1 MKKSLCLIFILIS
14 TFAHSQLSNGLIAMF
29 PFDQNYNDLGPN
41 AIVVN
46 PTGTSF
52 TDDRM
57 GIPSNGLSLGSQNY
71 IDFNNS
77 ALKIDLPITISVWVK
92 GQSFANFN
100 MIFISDNVYNNYYG
114 YWLNIA
120 ANTGQ
125 IGAHV
130 AAGLGGANS
139 SNRRTFLTTNGL
151 SLNTWHHIVAVIRGA
166 QDMKIYID
174 CELQS
179 GTYSG
184 TGALNINYSNE
195 NSCIGGYVGN
205 STNTN
210 GAYLI
215 GDMDQL
221 VFWNR
226 ELTMNEIQEIC
237 QKNNDLGTTEQELV
251 ADVSVYPNPFTS
263 EFTISSK
270 LPETYSYEL
279 LDINGKV
286 LLKGMLAGQTNKVL
300 NLDAFAPGTYLLQTK
315 KGEYINTQRL
325 VKQ

>member
-1 MKKSLCLIFILIS
+1 MKKLLFVFFVFMS
-14 TFAHSQLSNGLIAMF
+14 TFANSQLSSGLIAMF
-29 PFDQNYNDLGPN
+29 PFDQNYNDLGPS
-41 AIVVN
+41 AILVN
-46 PTGTSF
+46 PIGTSF
-52 TDDRM
+52 TDDRL
-57 GIPSNGLSLGSQNY
+57 GIPSNGLALGSQNY
-71 IDFNNS
+71 IDFNNA
-77 ALKIDLPITISVWVK
+77 ALKTALPITISVWVK
-92 GQSFANFN
+92 VQSFANFN
-100 MIFISDNVYNNYYG
+100 MIYISDNVYNNYYG

-130 AAGLGGANS
+130 AGGLGGANS

-184 TGALNINYSNE
+184 TGALNMSYSNE
-195 NSCIGGYVGN
+195 NSCIGGYIGN

-226 ELTMNEIQEIC
+226 ELTMNEIYEIC
-237 QKNNDLGTTEQELV
+237 QKNNDLGTSEQELD

-270 LPETYSYEL
+270 IAETFSYEL

-286 LLKGMLAGQTNKVL
+286 LLKGIHTGQTNKVV
-300 NLDAFAPGTYLLQTK
+300 NLDLIAPGTYLLQTK
-315 KGEYINTQRL
+315 KGEYIKTKRI